1 VLVVALGTEGR
12 GVARWRR
19 RSPGSLGA
27 RGGVSCSGSLGFL
40 ISDSGDAGIP
50 QVSVRKFDGFLNE
63 SEVESVT
70 SRDVL
75 AQVVVGFAPRTPTSS
90 LLLDALADYLQ
101 LEARL
106 QVVDEGV
113 DGSVGARDWVD
124 HMIELER
131 DVRDAGG
138 LRISAR
144 P

>member
-50 QVSVRKFDGFLNE
+50 
-63 SEVESVT
+63 
-70 SRDVL
+70 
-75 AQVVVGFAPRTPTSS
+75 QVVVGFAPRTPTSS